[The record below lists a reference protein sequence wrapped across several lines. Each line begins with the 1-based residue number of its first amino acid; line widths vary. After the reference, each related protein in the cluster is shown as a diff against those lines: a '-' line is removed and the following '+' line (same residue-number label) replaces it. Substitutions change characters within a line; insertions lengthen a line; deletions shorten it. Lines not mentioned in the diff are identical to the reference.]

1 MPKYTKEDITIR
13 TIAEN
18 TMELDQMGDK
28 AKSKIVDSIANK
40 FLSFDTVEANAGD
53 GTPMIVLNNYFINKY
68 VTSFRLEL
76 NGFLPVLRVSFIAY
90 DSSFL
95 SVAYPKD
102 GDVISVYIRSDV
114 VGIYKP
120 IRMDFNVLNVS
131 SELTS
136 KLSSNGSDPFG
147 QGSNLRFNILA
158 ECRIPGVY
166 TNRSRSFG
174 ALNSLDTLLEVSQEL
189 KLGFATNE
197 SNTTDEMTWI
207 CPNYSYYDFIN
218 DVNENAYKDG
228 ESFYHVFVDCYYN
241 LNFVN
246 LGNQFGYLENPLD
259 KIMFTPGSL
268 ISKAETFLPT
278 KSAADPVE
286 IPLVISNKFNGGTY
300 PTYINGYILISN
312 SGQKS
317 NMTGYFTDISFYDE
331 NAQAE
336 NPLDKVISYEIES
349 GTPESLPENSLLQK
363 GRSTENLYRDERRVE
378 WLGILNEYGQ
388 GNPGVHANYLH
399 ARYQNIMNYED
410 STKMTFRVELANYY
424 PGIYRGQVLP
434 VEIYVFKA
442 DDNRKANSGSL
453 ENGESPAD
461 SEFILDYFLSGNY
474 VVMGMDVTWEPGR
487 GMKQVL
493 NLCKRVWQINTSGPM
508 PKYSPFKIADVI
520 RDVVSNL

>member
-1 MPKYTKEDITIR
+1 MARYTKDDITIR

-18 TMELDQMGDK
+18 TMILDQMGDQ
-28 AKSKIVDSIANK
+28 AKSGIADSIANK
-40 FLSFDTVEANAGD
+40 FLSFDTVEANAGN
-53 GTPMIVLNNYFINKY
+53 GVPMVVLNNYYINKY
-68 VTSFRLEL
+68 ITSFRLEM
-76 NGFLPVLRVSFIAY
+76 NGFLPTLRISFAAY

-102 GDVISVYIRSDV
+102 GDIVSVYIRSDV

-131 SELTS
+131 SELSS
-136 KLSSNGSDPFG
+136 KISPTGSDPFG
-147 QGSNLRFNILA
+147 MGSNLRFNILA
-158 ECRIPGVY
+158 ECRIPGIY

-174 ALNSLDTLLEVSQEL
+174 ALNSLDTLLEVSQEIG
-189 KLGFATNE
+189 LGFSTNE

-218 DVNENAYKDG
+218 EVNENAYKDG
-228 ESFYHVFVDCYYN
+228 DSFYGVFIDCYYN

-246 LGNQFGYLENPLD
+246 LGNQFGYLDNPQD
-259 KIMFTPGSL
+259 IIMFTPGGL
-268 ISKAETFLPT
+268 NLKAETFLPT
-278 KSAADPVE
+278 KTAEDPKE
-286 IPLVISNKFNGGTY
+286 IPLIISNRFFGGTY

-312 SGQKS
+312 AGQKA
-317 NMTGYFTDISFYDE
+317 NMTGYFTDILFYDE
-331 NAQAE
+331 SAQE
-336 NPLDKVISYEIES
+336 EDPIDKVISYEIES

-363 GRSTENLYRDERRVE
+363 GRSIETLYKEERRVE
-378 WLGILNEYGQ
+378 WLGILNEYSEN
-388 GNPGVHANYLH
+388 NPGVHANYLH
-399 ARYQNIMNYED
+399 ARYQNMMNYED
-410 STKMTFRVELANYY
+410 ATKMTLRVELAAYY

-461 SEFILDYFLSGNY
+461 DSFILDYFLSGTY

-520 RDVVSNL
+520 KDIIS